1 MSPAADTTQNANAN
15 GGNGGAGIKGVPSLV
30 PSCAICILCM
40 LHCLHSVPLCHVH
53 FFRPCLECSMHPT
66 SDFLMLHHGDRSVR
80 LMFVRGRVIALTG
93 VFCGAER
100 RLCVRLW

>member
-1 MSPAADTTQNANAN
+1 
-15 GGNGGAGIKGVPSLV
+15 
-30 PSCAICILCM
+30 
-40 LHCLHSVPLCHVH
+40 
-53 FFRPCLECSMHPT
+53 
-66 SDFLMLHHGDRSVR
+66 MLHHGDRSVR